1 MYLEG
6 KKLQTC
12 ICLLSCF
19 LPIIVHAEKK
29 QNVIFLLADDLGWVD
44 LSCNGSAFYE
54 TPNIDRL
61 AQKGV
66 FFKNAYAASPV
77 SSPARGAIM
86 TGKYP
91 SRTGYTGLLG
101 QWGKPSLGKLI
112 DADFA
117 PNISTEEF
125 TMAEAFQENGYKT
138 IHIGK
143 WHLGESEETLPLS
156 QGFDVNI
163 TGFEEG
169 EWEAQRF
176 NERGEFIT
184 DVLTDKALN
193 AIKENRNESFFLNLW
208 YYAVHTPIKAKKKD
222 IDYFKE
228 KAKRLGLDTINAIET
243 GDPFPAI
250 PWFLQKKG
258 DNRNGT
264 QRRMFQSD
272 PVYAAFLY
280 CLDQNIG
287 RIIQLLNDLKLSD
300 HTTIVFYSDNGGL
313 STSEGS
319 PTCNAPLKDGKGWDS
334 EGGVR
339 VPLIIYTPKVK
350 TEKHVCDCPVV
361 GTDLYPT
368 LLDLCGLPLYE
379 EQHIDGVSILPLLEG
394 KVVRRDPIYWHS
406 PHYFNQGG
414 YPFSAIMDGDW
425 KYIYRYD
432 LETSYLYNLKKDIG
446 EKDNV
451 IHKNKKEANR
461 LKSLLTTYLK
471 EVNAL
476 YPKENPNYKKEVKYS
491 DKNISSPLK

>member
-1 MYLEG
+1 M
-6 KKLQTC
+6 
-12 ICLLSCF
+12 
-19 LPIIVHAEKK
+19 
-29 QNVIFLLADDLGWVD
+29 
-44 LSCNGSAFYE
+44 
-54 TPNIDRL
+54 
-61 AQKGV
+61 
-66 FFKNAYAASPV
+66 
-77 SSPARGAIM
+77 
-86 TGKYP
+86 
-91 SRTGYTGLLG
+91 
-101 QWGKPSLGKLI
+101 
-112 DADFA
+112 
-117 PNISTEEF
+117 
-125 TMAEAFQENGYKT
+125 
-138 IHIGK
+138 
-143 WHLGESEETLPLS
+143 
-156 QGFDVNI
+156 
-163 TGFEEG
+163 
-169 EWEAQRF
+169 
-176 NERGEFIT
+176 
-184 DVLTDKALN
+184 
-193 AIKENRNESFFLNLW
+193 NLW

-287 RIIQLLNDLKLSD
+287 RIIQLLNDLKLSE

-461 LKSLLTTYLK
+461 LKSLFATYLK

-476 YPKENPNYKKEVKYS
+476 YPERNPNYRKKVK
-491 DKNISSPLK
+491 